1 MKSVYSD
8 EKCSLAEG
16 VKQFPIDFKGKMVK
30 VPIEREKVLE
40 LFPDDSKCSLYLYPY
55 INFVD
60 SEKKLLVPYLT
71 KGSPTEGKWLRD
83 IVTHTPRPKYIKT
96 IVDKF
101 MADKGLE
108 KKNFISIHWNF
119 EKDYED
125 ACTKKQ
131 GEVFCELANNS
142 TAAYNGTFGILFS
155 LTDSVK
161 KECDSVQNL
170 ES

>member
-16 VKQFPIDFKGKMVK
+16 VKQFPVDFKGKMVK
-30 VPIEREKVLE
+30 VPIERDQVLE

-55 INFVD
+55 INFID
-60 SEKKLLVPYLT
+60 SEKKLLVPFLT

-96 IVDKF
+96 IADKF

-142 TAAYNGTFGILFS
+142 TAAYNGTFCYFFFEGQKGID
-155 LTDSVK
+155 LTQK
-161 KECDSVQNL
+161 P